1 MERKLHAKIGLFI
14 TLVIISMSCSTIKRV
29 PDGQKLLIENEIIVD
44 SLNVVSDRVY
54 NLPIQKPN
62 QKLLTYPLR
71 LHVYNLARPHRDSIY
86 LKWMQENPK
95 ALKRRNAILSEK
107 QTIELGE
114 GLVAFNQWLKRTG
127 EAPVLVNEDLAKKSS
142 ERLRQWYWNQ
152 GWFNTEVD
160 EEIVDAK
167 RPKRARVQY
176 YVNRHQPYVVD
187 SINTRIST
195 PVIDSLYTA
204 TKDNSLLQS
213 GEQYYTRDINLERDR
228 LYKLFRNSG
237 VIHMEKE
244 FIKFE
249 GDTVNTDHKAN
260 LTLIIRDRE
269 IQVADSSIREPF
281 KLHKISEVNIIP
293 DFQTDGTVV
302 KADTTVFKNYNIIR
316 SQKSRY
322 NEKVLTDAV
331 FFEPGF
337 VYRDL
342 DRDRTYKRI
351 TELNS
356 FLYPSITYT
365 EDPADSTGTNLIANV
380 LLTSKKKYN
389 LVFGTEA
396 SHSNIQS
403 FGIGLN
409 TSFLVRNIF
418 HGSELFSLTF
428 RGNIGASS
436 NNATGDSR
444 FFDLQELGADAS
456 LIFPR
461 LFFPLKTDAIIP
473 KYMSPATNMSL
484 GFVSQTN
491 IGLDRQSVNG
501 ALSYRWQQTA
511 IKNTRLDLINAQ
523 YVRNLD
529 PQDFFNVYRSS
540 YTSLND
546 IAADLNLNDPIYVD
560 QNSNL
565 TVPNGTNNFIT
576 DATAGR
582 LNANAD
588 QLESI
593 RNIRERRDR
602 LVQDNLIIAS
612 SYNWVRNNR
621 QGIYDEDFSRFSI
634 RLESAGN
641 LVSGISS
648 LVNTSQNAN
657 GNRRVFG
664 VEFSQYVKPEIEYIK
679 HWQYD
684 NTHVLALKAS
694 GGIAIPYGNSDNIPF
709 IRSFFAGGPNDNRA
723 WQAYELGPGSTG
735 GLNDFNI
742 ANMKLAF
749 NAEYRF
755 PVIGAF
761 KGALFAD
768 IGNIWNALD
777 SEEDPRAVF
786 NELQDL
792 ENLAVGTGFGIRYD
806 FGFFVLRFDI
816 GFKTYN
822 PALEKSKRWFTQYNF
837 SQSVFNVGI
846 NYPF

>member
-1 MERKLHAKIGLFI
+1 MERKFQAKIGLII
-14 TLVIISMSCSTIKRV
+14 TLVIISVSCSTIRRV

-44 SLNVVSDRVY
+44 SLGPTDDRVY
-54 NLPIQKPN
+54 NLPLQKPN

-71 LHVYNLARPHRDSIY
+71 LHIYNLARPHRDSIY

-95 ALKRRNAILSEK
+95 ALERRNAILSEK
-107 QTIELGE
+107 QTMELGE

-127 EAPVLVNEDLAKKSS
+127 EPPVLVNKELSKKSS

-160 EEIVDAK
+160 AEIEDAK
-167 RPKRARVQY
+167 RPKRARVTY
-176 YVNRHQPYVVD
+176 YVQRHQPYIVD
-187 SINTRIST
+187 SIKRKIST
-195 PVIDSLYTA
+195 PVIDSLYEA
-204 TKDNSLLQS
+204 TKDKSLLTS
-213 GEQYYTRDINLERDR
+213 GEQYYTPDINIERDR
-228 LYKLFRNSG
+228 LYKLFRNNG
-237 VIHMEKE
+237 AIHMEKE

-249 GDTVNTDHKAN
+249 GDTVNTNHKAN
-260 LTLIIRDRE
+260 LTLIIKDRE

-281 KLHKISEVNIIP
+281 KLHKISQVNIIP
-293 DFQTDGTVV
+293 DYQNELDRI
-302 KADTTVFKNYNIIR
+302 APDTTIYKNYNIIR
-316 SQKSRY
+316 YHKPSY
-322 NEKVLTDAV
+322 NEKVLADAV

-356 FLYPSITYT
+356 FLYPNITYT

-396 SHSNIQS
+396 SHSNIQT
-403 FGIGLN
+403 FGVGLN
-409 TSFLVRNIF
+409 TSFLVRNLF
-418 HGSELFSLTF
+418 KGSELFSLTF

-456 LIFPR
+456 IIFPR
-461 LFFPLKTDAIIP
+461 LFFPLPTDGIIP
-473 KYMSPATNMSL
+473 KYMSPSTNMTL

-501 ALSYRWQQTA
+501 ALSYRWQQTP
-511 IKNTRLDLINAQ
+511 IKNTRFDLINAQ

-546 IAADLNLNDPIYVD
+546 IATNLNLTDPIYVD
-560 QNSNL
+560 QDNNL
-565 TVPNGTNNFIT
+565 TVPDGTNNFIT
-576 DATAGR
+576 DAAAGR
-582 LNANAD
+582 FNTSSS

-602 LVQDNLIIAS
+602 LIQDNLIIAS

-621 QGIYDEDFSRFSI
+621 QGIYDEDFSRFSV

-641 LVSGISS
+641 LISGISS
-648 LVNTSQNAN
+648 LVGTDRNEN

-664 VEFSQYVKPEIEYIK
+664 VEYSQYVKPEIEYIK
-679 HWQYD
+679 HWQYS
-684 NTHVLALKAS
+684 NGHVLAIKAL

-755 PVIGAF
+755 PVLGAF
-761 KGALFAD
+761 KGAIFTD

-792 ENLAVGTGFGIRYD
+792 ENLAVGSGFGVRYD

-822 PALEKSKRWFTQYNF
+822 PALEDGRRWFTEYNF
-837 SQSVFNVGI
+837 SQSVLNVGI